1 MPRKGKK
8 SPGLHLTELD
18 TEKAIRRLFPKAVVK
33 KAKEAAHGWENKSG
47 SHKSSLPEG

>member
-18 TEKAIRRLFPKAVVK
+18 TEKTMRRLFPKAVVK
-33 KAKEAAHGWENKSG
+33 KAKETAHGREGKSG
-47 SHKSSLPEG
+47 SHKSSLAGG

>member
-18 TEKAIRRLFPKAVVK
+18 TEKTMRRLFPKAVVK
-33 KAKEAAHGWENKSG
+33 RAKEAAHGRDKTG
-47 SHKSSLPEG
+47 AHKPSLPEG